1 MAVSVDTT
9 GGVFKPGLL
18 SPLFATSI
26 TGVHHVLR
34 QYDVA
39 HDGQKFI
46 INTAL
51 EQSLEPITFYA
62 NWEAE
67 LKK

>member
-1 MAVSVDTT
+1 MALSVDTA
-9 GGVFKPGLL
+9 GGVFKPGL
-18 SPLFATSI
+18 SRALFATSV
-26 TGVHHVLR
+26 TSAHHAFR
-34 QYDVA
+34 QHDVA

-46 INTAL
+46 MNTAL
-51 EQSLEPITFYA
+51 EQSQEPITFYA